1 MESAVVERRQSARV
15 CCPGTGRIPSARL
28 RTGDPLLILNIGTGG
43 ALVESRTRLLPGA
56 LIDVQLSDAEGSRS
70 VRARVVRCSVSVLDR
85 DRGLHYRGALAFAQ
99 RVPVEDCA
107 IRAEAG

>member
-1 MESAVVERRQSARV
+1 MEGAVTERRGAPRV
-15 CCPGTGRIPSARL
+15 CLETGRMPAARL
-28 RTGDPLLILNIGTGG
+28 RTGDPLLVLNIGAGG

-85 DRGLHYRGALAFAQ
+85 DRGVHYRGAIAFTQ
-99 RVPVEDCA
+99 RVPVESCA
-107 IRAEAG
+107 PHSPR